1 MAKSRVLLAVLLGI
15 AAVAAIALGVMYVVV
30 PVHSL
35 PSFIP
40 GHAAVGLAKHKR
52 RGEAGIGVGV
62 VLLII
67 CVVVAATGRRH
78 RRSW

>member
-52 RGEAGIGVGV
+52 RGEAGIGVGTAEEQQRFDD
-62 VLLII
+62 LPELD
-67 CVVVAATGRRH
+67 AARQ
-78 RRSW
+78 